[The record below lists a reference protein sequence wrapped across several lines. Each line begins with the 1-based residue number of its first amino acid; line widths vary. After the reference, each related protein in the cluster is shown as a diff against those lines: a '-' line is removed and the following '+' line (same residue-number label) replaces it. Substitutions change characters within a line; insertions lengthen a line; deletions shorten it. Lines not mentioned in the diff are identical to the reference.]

1 MKKRKQKVFVKGV
14 SNVGNRNYEIKIK
27 LSKEEK
33 EKLQSRAECHG
44 LKLSTYIRMVSLH
57 TTINASCPEVI
68 VL

>member
-33 EKLQSRAECHG
+33 EKLQSRSELHG
-44 LKLSTYIRMVSLH
+44 LKLSTYIRMCSLH
-57 TTINASCPEVI
+57 KSVNINSPEII